1 MNEEFLENEELA
13 AEYDEVFDDEERVS
27 HAMKLTKENFTIDTG
42 VIDFDDLLIPDPI
55 KNSRKETY
63 LGLST
68 SIGEMGIL
76 SPIHVSITESYADWV
91 DGGSIGEFDGYKYI
105 LIDGFRRVWGGF
117 KNGLTRC
124 NAIIWDFKDKD
135 KGADVSL
142 VLSMVLNKNQEHSW
156 MEIWDLYKILMAQS
170 PLSEST
176 LDYLLHLDNGD
187 STKLK
192 SIMENADRFP
202 EPKEDLL
209 ARKKTLQQAFN
220 MLEKMRKEVDK
231 LTEEDNQGI
240 SDIEQA
246 DGVVEQADGNKVLSD
261 EDVKELLE
269 MDGGDI
275 ELSEDDFDAML
286 QVEVDQQRVGD
297 RHPLDPALKA
307 ETMLRDGYQCTCCSG
322 GKYLPMRYKMGILQ
336 SHHKISVAN
345 SGKDTAENITTV
357 CMTCHSLVHLLIWS
371 DLKFGMSK
379 EEFDNLP
386 EEEQRKLKN
395 IMKLARIDY
404 EAGTRLGKTHKD
416 MMGGR
421 KGSTFKMPGTDLRE
435 NVKALKAYS
444 AEE

>member
-91 DGGSIGEFDGYKYI
+91 DSGSEGEFDGYKYI

-202 EPKEDLL
+202 EPREDLL

-246 DGVVEQADGNKVLSD
+246 DGVVEQANGNRVLSD

-286 QVEVDQQRVGD
+286 QVEVDQQRVRE

-345 SGKDTAENITTV
+345 SGKDTA
-357 CMTCHSLVHLLIWS
+357 CLLYTS
-371 DLKFGMSK
+371 PSPRD
-379 EEFDNLP
+379 
-386 EEEQRKLKN
+386 
-395 IMKLARIDY
+395 
-404 EAGTRLGKTHKD
+404 
-416 MMGGR
+416 
-421 KGSTFKMPGTDLRE
+421 
-435 NVKALKAYS
+435 
-444 AEE
+444 